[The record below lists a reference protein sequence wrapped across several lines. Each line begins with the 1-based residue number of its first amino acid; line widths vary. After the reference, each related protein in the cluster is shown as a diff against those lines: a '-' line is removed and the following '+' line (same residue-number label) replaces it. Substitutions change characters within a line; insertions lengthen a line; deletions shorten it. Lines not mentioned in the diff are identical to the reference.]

1 MIAAALLALALSAPA
16 DAAPRP
22 YLVRGG
28 TATLT
33 GYEEFS
39 HLGWGDA
46 CSIAVKYLR
55 FPKEGVGMRGIPD
68 AFRVGIISLGPQDD
82 KQAER
87 WTYASDKGT
96 GYSPESLAAVSE
108 ELRDKGRHDQAGTVE
123 RLRFRRVA
131 DQPGLEDFLMS
142 TAAFRT
148 DPVISGI
155 PDRFR
160 FSAVYYSPLGS
171 CALFLFQ
178 DAGNHR
184 DGIRTVLARL
194 PEPGIRHQRARA
206 HVTNGLL
213 FYRNEADLAAAE
225 AELAVAATMDPRYG
239 LARYHHAVLLTLH
252 GRFDEAVASLKAA
265 VARNAEYADEARRAP
280 EFDALREDGRFLA
293 ILASAPP
300 ARRTAAP
307 ARRAGEQDQDEA
319 PRAPVKKKGPPDR
332 RRF

>member
-1 MIAAALLALALSAPA
+1 MIAAALLALSLSAPA
-16 DAAPRP
+16 HAATRP

-46 CSIAVKYLR
+46 CSIAVQYLR

-68 AFRVGIISLGPQDD
+68 AFRVGIISLGPGED
-82 KQAER
+82 KQTER
-87 WTYASDKGT
+87 WTYSSEKGT
-96 GYSPESLAAVSE
+96 GYSPESLAAVAE
-108 ELRDKGRHDQAGTVE
+108 ELRDKGRHDRAGMVE
-123 RLRFRRVA
+123 RLRQRRVA

-142 TAAFRT
+142 TDSFKT
-148 DPVISGI
+148 EPVISGV

-171 CALFLFQ
+171 CGLFLFQ
-178 DAGNHR
+178 DKDNPR
-184 DGIRTVLARL
+184 DGIRTVLARI
-194 PEPGIRHQRARA
+194 PEPGVRHLRARA
-206 HVTNGLL
+206 HVNNGLL
-213 FYRNEADLAAAE
+213 FYRNDADLVSSE
-225 AELAVAATMDPRYG
+225 AELAVAAAMDPRYG

-252 GRFDEAVASLKAA
+252 GRFDEAIESLKAA

-280 EFDALREDGRFLA
+280 EFDALREDSRFLA
-293 ILASAPP
+293 LLK
-300 ARRTAAP
+300 AAP
-307 ARRAGEQDQDEA
+307 AVRRRAPPQGRPGEPSQETA
-319 PRAPVKKKGPPDR
+319 SPPVKKKGPPDR